1 MKYELWTMSD
11 CPACYLTKELF
22 KEQNIEFVEKL
33 VFKDFSIE
41 ELERVTGKRSL
52 PSIFIDGEFVG
63 NTDWVEKNLMNK
75 DTK

>member
-1 MKYELWTMSD
+1 MND

-22 KEQNIEFVEKL
+22 REQNIAFTEKK

-52 PSIFIDGEFVG
+52 PSIFIDGKFVG
-63 NTDWVEKNLMNK
+63 NSEWVEKNLMNK
-75 DTK
+75 DIK